1 MDFIRRKYLIYTVE
15 NNIDFLKDDTL
26 SKVNNFTL
34 NHVLALKYLV
44 SNFPQ
49 HVITKD
55 VLANTNFFFSYI
67 WYDVVKCTKRF
78 YDTHL
83 MHPRCT
89 LKH

>member
-55 VLANTNFFFSYI
+55 VLANTNFFCFHTYG
-67 WYDVVKCTKRF
+67 TM
-78 YDTHL
+78 L
-83 MHPRCT
+83 
-89 LKH
+89 